1 MPDFRALLDWT
12 NRQVKARAAEETPVS
27 YLTLCPREGSSYP
40 SRGRL
45 DVDSAGAALE
55 ARLVELLTDIA
66 ESAAAED
73 RGCSRVKVRL
83 YSQKGL
89 DDLGARTFV
98 VDREED
104 AAANTVA
111 NGREGELTLVIRE
124 MRLGMASQHD
134 LIRAQTAAA
143 FGMAADS
150 MKQTAALQLEK
161 AELIGALSIAE
172 TNQKSAFD
180 KLLPVLEQ
188 ALPLLVMKLS
198 SGGSP

>member
-1 MPDFRALLDWT
+1 
-12 NRQVKARAAEETPVS
+12 
-27 YLTLCPREGSSYP
+27 LCPREGSSYP

-45 DVDSAGAALE
+45 DVEGAGAALE

-104 AAANTVA
+104 ASAVTVA

-198 SGGSP
+198 AGSAT

>member
-1 MPDFRALLDWT
+1 
-12 NRQVKARAAEETPVS
+12 
-27 YLTLCPREGSSYP
+27 
-40 SRGRL
+40 
-45 DVDSAGAALE
+45 
-55 ARLVELLTDIA
+55 
-66 ESAAAED
+66 
-73 RGCSRVKVRL
+73 
-83 YSQKGL
+83 
-89 DDLGARTFV
+89 
-98 VDREED
+98 
-104 AAANTVA
+104 
-111 NGREGELTLVIRE
+111 

-180 KLLPVLEQ
+180 KLMPVLEQ

-198 SGGSP
+198 AGNAT